1 MLDYRKMM
9 HLYERGASKNNLAT
23 IFGCKWETVDR
34 AITRINEMWG
44 DCDSIPSDMTN
55 DQI

>member
-23 IFGCKWETVDR
+23 IFGCKWMTVDR

-44 DCDSIPSDMTN
+44 TVIPYPA
-55 DQI
+55 I